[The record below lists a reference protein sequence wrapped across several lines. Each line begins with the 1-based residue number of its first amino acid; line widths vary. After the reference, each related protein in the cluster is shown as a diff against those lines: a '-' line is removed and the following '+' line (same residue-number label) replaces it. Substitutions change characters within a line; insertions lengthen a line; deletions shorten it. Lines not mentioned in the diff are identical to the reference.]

1 MSSATAFAG
10 IEAYLRA
17 NWSATPIWFENE
29 NWKLPNPPAHFLLVE
44 VFGDFYDQ
52 ASIGADPQDGN
63 LYRETGQIYVHVMVP
78 RGQGTA
84 TATPSLD
91 RATLRPVDR
100 GDEVGALRKE
110 NEALR
115 GALTFPVMVKPVHS
129 HLFVRAFGKKLFIIE
144 ADFDEVWVVWAPDDL
159 RLARLIESRGLSEQ
173 EARRRQAQREADNA
187 ERQRIAEQLAQLPPE
202 REDTPQ

>member
-63 LYRETGQIYVHVMVP
+63 LYRETGQIYVHVMAP

-84 TATPSLD
+84 TARTYAKQIVDLFRGNED
-91 RATLRPVDR
+91 AGVRP
-100 GDEVGALRKE
+100 
-110 NEALR
+110 R
-115 GALTFPVMVKPVHS
+115 GASIGAGEPGEEDGNFFRMTVTLDWE
-129 HLFVRAFGKKLFIIE
+129 R
-144 ADFDEVWVVWAPDDL
+144 DD
-159 RLARLIESRGLSEQ
+159 
-173 EARRRQAQREADNA
+173 
-187 ERQRIAEQLAQLPPE
+187 
-202 REDTPQ
+202 